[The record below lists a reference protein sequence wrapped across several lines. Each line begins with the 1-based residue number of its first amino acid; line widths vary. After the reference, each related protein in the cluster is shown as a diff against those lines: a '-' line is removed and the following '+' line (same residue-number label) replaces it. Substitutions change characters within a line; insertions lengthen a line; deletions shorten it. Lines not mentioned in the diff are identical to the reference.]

1 MLGLISMFP
10 FTPRRVLIMRALL
23 LEEDAFVCKAM
34 AHN

>member
-10 FTPRRVLIMRALL
+10 FTPRRVPMRALL